1 MSKPTHFAGVQGEF
15 VMSDGASLVQELR
28 RQIAELQLDNARLW
42 RESQELRCTV
52 AAPLGNDPEAE
63 INDKER
69 LWLETHPRLLPKR
82 ETHPSLPPRR
92 KKIRPE
98 RAPREKG
105 PINIS
110 DDLWMPEPNSG
121 CWLWLGKT
129 HDGRAWFRNLAAA
142 RVMWRMLHG
151 APRGHDSTDNCR
163 ERRLFATIFRP
174 FTGSG
179 WGRPGSVSD
188 LYTTRLRQPG
198 SLPRLSKG

>member
-1 MSKPTHFAGVQGEF
+1 MANNFVATIAAAFPHAEADALRGGAGRDKGLDGG
-15 VMSDGASLVQELR
+15 MSDGASLVQELR
-28 RQIAELQLDNARLW
+28 RQIAELQLDNTRLW
-42 RESQELRCTV
+42 RESQELRGT
-52 AAPLGNDPEAE
+52 AAPLGNDPETE

-69 LWLETHPRLLPKR
+69 LWR
-82 ETHPSLPPRR
+82 ETHPSPPLRL

-151 APRGHDSTDNCR
+151 TPRGHVWHTCANLLCVN
-163 ERRLFATIFRP
+163 
-174 FTGSG
+174 
-179 WGRPGSVSD
+179 PGH
-188 LYTTRLRQPG
+188 LYLR
-198 SLPRLSKG
+198 